1 MSQSQCSVTDLPHP
15 GEGSSEGLQQAQLHV
30 ISLPVVQ
37 TSKSEPLKKIFL
49 SLPEQADK
57 TKALP
62 RVSLPA

>member
-30 ISLPVVQ
+30 TSLPVVQ